1 MITTKDRQAFSDV
14 CIIIKMM
21 PKSMEEKINPSFIKF
36 IEDNKDTKYISNIN
50 KEKPLKNQVLNEN
63 TKEILA
69 LIYRDYL
76 CSDSIRKKLLEQERR
91 EIEEKEEEN
100 RKKYEIHFKNKE
112 VKQNI
117 IEKDTS
123 LIVYKEES
131 IIKKIIHK
139 IKKLLKLK

>member
-1 MITTKDRQAFSDV
+1 M
-14 CIIIKMM
+14 
-21 PKSMEEKINPSFIKF
+21 
-36 IEDNKDTKYISNIN
+36 
-50 KEKPLKNQVLNEN
+50 
-63 TKEILA
+63 
-69 LIYRDYL
+69 